1 MSNLFT
7 SSIGKKLVMSLSGL
21 FLILFLLVHL
31 GANLAVFGGESAYNA
46 MCEFMDTNIFIR
58 IMVPVLALGFIIHI
72 LYAFIITLNNRKA
85 RGNIHY
91 EVQDLSKSSS
101 WESRNMLV
109 LGIIVLGIIII
120 HLFDFWSQMQLQ
132 HFIGGTPTE
141 NPYELVIDK
150 FSNPL
155 MALIYIVWVWALWFH
170 LRHGFWSAFHT
181 VGLDNQIWISRW
193 KCIAKIYALIVA
205 VGFTIIPLYVLAQ
218 RFVCGSW

>member
-1 MSNLFT
+1 
-7 SSIGKKLVMSLSGL
+7 MSLSGL

-31 GANLAVFGGESAYNA
+31 GANLTVFGGESAYNA

-72 LYAFIITLNNRKA
+72 LYAFIVTLNNRKA
-85 RGNIHY
+85 RGNMRY
-91 EVQDLSKSSS
+91 AVQDLSKSST

-155 MALIYIVWVWALWFH
+155 
-170 LRHGFWSAFHT
+170 FHT

-193 KCIAKIYALIVA
+193 KCIAKIYALVVA

-218 RFVCGSW
+218 RFVCGSL

>member
-31 GANLAVFGGESAYNA
+31 GANLTVFGGESAYNA

-72 LYAFIITLNNRKA
+72 LYAFIVTLNNRKA
-85 RGNIHY
+85 RGNMRY
-91 EVQDLSKSSS
+91 AVQDLSKSST

-120 HLFDFWSQMQLQ
+120 HLFDFWSQMGWNRDFAKLKVFVDMG
-132 HFIGGTPTE
+132 H
-141 NPYELVIDK
+141 VD
-150 FSNPL
+150 
-155 MALIYIVWVWALWFH
+155 IYNVNASF
-170 LRHGFWSAFHT
+170 F
-181 VGLDNQIWISRW
+181 
-193 KCIAKIYALIVA
+193 Y
-205 VGFTIIPLYVLAQ
+205 YVLRNDVPDVGCLLQ
-218 RFVCGSW
+218 RAVRSHVPVRQRL